1 MLPFRRRMASS
12 PQEDEEELMET
23 EHPKRTVKIAVVE
36 LSTLEEMR
44 AFFGG
49 AAVNAKVAELPAE
62 ELEQPARILPFRK
75 REQPPL
81 KAA

>member
-1 MLPFRRRMASS
+1 
-12 PQEDEEELMET
+12 MET
-23 EHPKRTVKIAVVE
+23 KGPKRTVKIAVVE
-36 LSTLEEMR
+36 LGTLEEMR

-49 AAVNAKVAELPAE
+49 EIVKSKVVELQAE
-62 ELEQPARILPFRK
+62 ELQQPARILPFRK

>member
-1 MLPFRRRMASS
+1 
-12 PQEDEEELMET
+12 MET
-23 EHPKRTVKIAVVE
+23 ENPKRTVKIAVVE
-36 LSTLEEMR
+36 LSTLEEVR

-49 AAVNAKVAELPAE
+49 EIVNAKVVELPAE
-62 ELEQPARILPFRK
+62 ELQQPARILPFRR

>member
-1 MLPFRRRMASS
+1 MPPFRRRMASS

-23 EHPKRTVKIAVVE
+23 DNPKRTVKIAVVE
-36 LSTLEEMR
+36 LGTLEEMR

-49 AAVNAKVAELPAE
+49 ETVNARVVELPAE
-62 ELEQPARILPFRK
+62 ELQQPARVLPFRR
-75 REQPPL
+75 RERPPL

>member
-1 MLPFRRRMASS
+1 
-12 PQEDEEELMET
+12 MET
-23 EHPKRTVKIAVVE
+23 KGPKRTVKIAIVE

-49 AAVNAKVAELPAE
+49 ETVKSKVVELQAE
-62 ELEQPARILPFRK
+62 ELQQPARILPFRR

>member
-1 MLPFRRRMASS
+1 
-12 PQEDEEELMET
+12 MET

-36 LSTLEEMR
+36 LSTPEEMR

-49 AAVNAKVAELPAE
+49 EVVNSKVVELQAQ
-62 ELEQPARILPFRK
+62 ELAQPARILPFRT

>member
-1 MLPFRRRMASS
+1 
-12 PQEDEEELMET
+12 MET
-23 EHPKRTVKIAVVE
+23 KGPKRTVKIAIVE

-49 AAVNAKVAELPAE
+49 EVVNSKVVELHTE
-62 ELEQPARILPFRK
+62 ELQEPARVLPFRK